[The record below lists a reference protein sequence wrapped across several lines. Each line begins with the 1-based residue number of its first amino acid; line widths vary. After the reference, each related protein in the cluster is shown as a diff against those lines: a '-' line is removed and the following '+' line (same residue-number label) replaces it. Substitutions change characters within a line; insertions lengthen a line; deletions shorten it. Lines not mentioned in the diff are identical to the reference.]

1 MRVLELLFGTKSVG
15 RAFEAQGFEVVSL
28 DKDPRFE
35 PTICEDILTWDYTVF
50 RVDHFDAVWASPA
63 CREFSIARSNAKRPR
78 DLVGADALVQKTLDI
93 IEDFKPTVWFI
104 ENPQSSLLTKRER

>member
-1 MRVLELLFGTKSVG
+1 MRVLVLFSGTQSVG
-15 RAFEAQGFEVVSL
+15 RAFEAHGYEVVSL

-50 RVDHFDAVWASPA
+50 SVDHFDIVWASPE
-63 CREFSIARSNAKRPR
+63 CRDFSIARSNAKRPP

-93 IEDFKPTVWFI
+93 IPY
-104 ENPQSSLLTKRER
+104 S